1 MIKLIV
7 GLGNPGKQYEKTRH
21 NAGFIVLDRY
31 IKLNKITM
39 QTKDKFLGDVGIH
52 GSGEDKTIFLKPN
65 TYMNLSGQSISKV
78 VQFYDIALENILI
91 FVDDIYLDVGTLRLR
106 EKGGH
111 GGQNGLK
118 NIITHLHSQDFKR
131 VRFGIGENKNIPLD
145 QYVLSNFSKSEEKIV
160 EEVTI
165 SCLEIIEAFTQNIP
179 FVDIMTKHNTK
190 NNDI

>member
-31 IKLNKITM
+31 IELKKINI
-39 QTKDKFLGDVGIH
+39 QTKDKFLGDLAIY
-52 GSGEDKTIFLKPN
+52 GSGEDKTVFLKPN

-78 VQFYDIALENILI
+78 IQFYDIALENILI

-118 NIITHLHSQDFKR
+118 NIIAHLHSQAFKR

-165 SCLEIIEAFTQNIP
+165 ACLEIIEAFIQNVP

-190 NNDI
+190 K

>member
-7 GLGNPGKQYEKTRH
+7 GLGNPGKKYEKTRH
-21 NAGFIVLDRY
+21 NAGFIVLDRF
-31 IKLNKITM
+31 IKLNQIEM
-39 QTKDKFLGDVGIH
+39 QTKDKFLGDIGIY
-52 GSGEDKTIFLKPN
+52 GVGEDKTIFLKPN

-78 VQFYDIALENILI
+78 IQFYDISLENILV

-118 NIITHLHSQDFKR
+118 NIIAHLHAQEFKR
-131 VRFGIGENKNIPLD
+131 VRFGIGENKEIPLD
-145 QYVLSNFSKSEEKIV
+145 QYVLSNFNKSEENVV
-160 EEVTI
+160 ENMTI
-165 SCLEIIEAFTQNIP
+165 ACLEIIEAFIQNIP

-190 NNDI
+190 K

>member
-31 IKLNKITM
+31 IELKKINI
-39 QTKDKFLGDVGIH
+39 QTKDKFLGDVAIY
-52 GSGEDKTIFLKPN
+52 GSGEDKTVFLKPN

-78 VQFYDIALENILI
+78 IQFYDIDLENILI

-118 NIITHLHSQDFKR
+118 NIITHLHSQEFKR

-160 EEVTI
+160 EEIGRAHV
-165 SCLEIIEAFTQNIP
+165 
-179 FVDIMTKHNTK
+179 
-190 NNDI
+190 

>member
-31 IKLNKITM
+31 IELNKINM
-39 QTKDKFLGDVGIH
+39 QTKDKFLGDIGIH

-78 VQFYDIALENILI
+78 IQFYDIALENILV
-91 FVDDIYLDVGTLRLR
+91 FVDDIYLDIGTLRLR

-145 QYVLSNFSKSEEKIV
+145 QYVLSNFSKSEEKKV
-160 EEVTI
+160 EEKI
-165 SCLEIIEAFTQNIP
+165 IACLEIIEAFVQNLP
-179 FVDIMTKHNTK
+179 FVDIMTKHNK
-190 NNDI
+190 KK

>member
-31 IKLNKITM
+31 IELKKINI
-39 QTKDKFLGDVGIH
+39 QTKDKFLGDIAIY
-52 GSGEDKTIFLKPN
+52 GSGEDKTVFLKPN

-78 VQFYDIALENILI
+78 IQFYDIALENILI

-145 QYVLSNFSKSEEKIV
+145 QYVLSNFNKSEEKLV

-165 SCLEIIEAFTQNIP
+165 ACLEIIEAFIQNVP

-190 NNDI
+190 K

>member
-31 IKLNKITM
+31 IELKKINI
-39 QTKDKFLGDVGIH
+39 QTKDKFLGDIAIY
-52 GSGEDKTIFLKPN
+52 GSGEDKTVFLKPN
-65 TYMNLSGQSISKV
+65 TYMNLSGQSILKV
-78 VQFYDIALENILI
+78 IQFYDIALENILI

-118 NIITHLHSQDFKR
+118 NIITHLHSQEFKR

-165 SCLEIIEAFTQNIP
+165 ACLEIIEAFIQNVP

-190 NNDI
+190 K

>member
-31 IKLNKITM
+31 IELKKINI
-39 QTKDKFLGDVGIH
+39 QTKDKFLGDIAIY

-78 VQFYDIALENILI
+78 IQFYDIDLENILI

-145 QYVLSNFSKSEEKIV
+145 QYVLSNFNKSEEKLV

-165 SCLEIIEAFTQNIP
+165 ACLEIIEAFIQNVP

-190 NNDI
+190 K

>member
-31 IKLNKITM
+31 IELKKINI
-39 QTKDKFLGDVGIH
+39 QTKDKFLGDVAIY

-78 VQFYDIALENILI
+78 IQFYDIALENILI

-118 NIITHLHSQDFKR
+118 NIITHLHSQEFKR

-145 QYVLSNFSKSEEKIV
+145 QYVLSNFNKSEEKLV

-165 SCLEIIEAFTQNIP
+165 ACLEIIEAFIQNVP

-190 NNDI
+190 K

>member
-31 IKLNKITM
+31 IELKKINI
-39 QTKDKFLGDVGIH
+39 QTKDKFLGDVAIY
-52 GSGEDKTIFLKPN
+52 GSGEDKTVFLKPN

-78 VQFYDIALENILI
+78 IQFYDIDLENILI

-118 NIITHLHSQDFKR
+118 NIITHLHSQEFKR

-165 SCLEIIEAFTQNIP
+165 ACLEIIEAFIQNVP

-190 NNDI
+190 K

>member
-31 IKLNKITM
+31 IELKKINI
-39 QTKDKFLGDVGIH
+39 QTKDKFLGDIAIY
-52 GSGEDKTIFLKPN
+52 GSVEDKTVFLKPN

-78 VQFYDIALENILI
+78 IQFYDIALENVLI

-118 NIITHLHSQDFKR
+118 NIITHLHSQEFKR

-165 SCLEIIEAFTQNIP
+165 ACLEIIEAFIQNVP

-190 NNDI
+190 K

>member
-31 IKLNKITM
+31 IELKKINI
-39 QTKDKFLGDVGIH
+39 QTKDKFLGDIAIYV
-52 GSGEDKTIFLKPN
+52 SGEDKTVFLKPN
-65 TYMNLSGQSISKV
+65 TYMNLSGKSISKV
-78 VQFYDIALENILI
+78 IQFYDIDLENILI

-165 SCLEIIEAFTQNIP
+165 ACLEIIEAFIQNVP

-190 NNDI
+190 K

>member
-31 IKLNKITM
+31 IELKKINI
-39 QTKDKFLGDVGIH
+39 QTKDKFLGDIAIY
-52 GSGEDKTIFLKPN
+52 GSGENKTIFLKPN

-78 VQFYDIALENILI
+78 IQFYDIDLENILI

-145 QYVLSNFSKSEEKIV
+145 QYVLSNFSKSEEKLV

-165 SCLEIIEAFTQNIP
+165 ACLEIIEAFIQNVP

-190 NNDI
+190 K

>member
-31 IKLNKITM
+31 IELKKINI
-39 QTKDKFLGDVGIH
+39 QTKDKFLGDIAIY
-52 GSGEDKTIFLKPN
+52 GSGEDKTVFLKPN

-78 VQFYDIALENILI
+78 IQFYDIALENILI

-118 NIITHLHSQDFKR
+118 NIITHLHSQEFKR

-145 QYVLSNFSKSEEKIV
+145 QYVLSNFNKSEEKLV

-165 SCLEIIEAFTQNIP
+165 VCLEIIEAFIQNVP

-190 NNDI
+190 K

>member
-7 GLGNPGKQYEKTRH
+7 GLGNPGKQYAKTRH

-31 IKLNKITM
+31 IELNKINM
-39 QTKDKFLGDVGIH
+39 QTKDKFLGDVGVY
-52 GSGEDKTIFLKPN
+52 GTGEDKTIFLKPN

-78 VQFYDIALENILI
+78 IQFYDIQLENILI

-118 NIITHLHSQDFKR
+118 NIISQLHSQEFKR
-131 VRFGIGENKNIPLD
+131 VRFGIGENKQIPLD
-145 QYVLSNFSKSEEKIV
+145 QYVLSNFNKSEEPIV
-160 EEVTI
+160 EKTTI
-165 SCLEIIEAFTQNIP
+165 ACLEIIEAFIQHVP
-179 FVDIMTKHNTK
+179 FVDIMTKYNSTK
-190 NNDI
+190 I

>member
-31 IKLNKITM
+31 IELKKINI
-39 QTKDKFLGDVGIH
+39 QTKDKFLGDIAIY

-78 VQFYDIALENILI
+78 IQFYDIDLENILI

-165 SCLEIIEAFTQNIP
+165 ACLEIIEAFIQNVP

-190 NNDI
+190 K

>member
-31 IKLNKITM
+31 IELKKLNI
-39 QTKDKFLGDVGIH
+39 QTKDKFLGDVAIY
-52 GSGEDKTIFLKPN
+52 GSGEDKTVFLKPN

-78 VQFYDIALENILI
+78 IQFYDIDLENILI

-118 NIITHLHSQDFKR
+118 NIITHLHSQEFKR

-165 SCLEIIEAFTQNIP
+165 ACLEIIEAFIQNVP

-190 NNDI
+190 K

>member
-31 IKLNKITM
+31 IELKKINI
-39 QTKDKFLGDVGIH
+39 QTKDKFLGDIAIY
-52 GSGEDKTIFLKPN
+52 GSGEDKTVFLKPN

-78 VQFYDIALENILI
+78 IQFYDIDLENILI

-118 NIITHLHSQDFKR
+118 NIITHLHSQEFKR

-165 SCLEIIEAFTQNIP
+165 ACLEIIEAFIQNVP

-190 NNDI
+190 K

>member
-31 IKLNKITM
+31 IELKKINI
-39 QTKDKFLGDVGIH
+39 QTKDKFLGDIAIY
-52 GSGEDKTIFLKPN
+52 GSGEDKTVFLKPN

-78 VQFYDIALENILI
+78 IQFYDIDLENILI

-118 NIITHLHSQDFKR
+118 NIITHLHSQEFKR

-145 QYVLSNFSKSEEKIV
+145 QYVLSNFNKSEEKLV

-165 SCLEIIEAFTQNIP
+165 ACLEIIEAFIQNVP

-190 NNDI
+190 K

>member
-31 IKLNKITM
+31 IELKKIKI
-39 QTKDKFLGDVGIH
+39 QSKDKFLGDIAIY
-52 GSGEDKTIFLKPN
+52 GSGEDKTVFLKPN

-78 VQFYDIALENILI
+78 IQFYDIALENILI

-118 NIITHLHSQDFKR
+118 NIITHLHSQEFKR

-165 SCLEIIEAFTQNIP
+165 ACLEIIEAFIQNVP

-190 NNDI
+190 K